1 VLDNQLTNLIL
12 IGKKTMKKYGLIL
25 LIGGF
30 VMLGLVG
37 MAKADSITLNNAIII
52 NPSNDNP
59 NGDYNG
65 SFSLTDLSY
74 ASVSSFTLRLSY
86 SQVNSNTR
94 CSSFLIAISVKLD
107 NRVIVRNGIYQLV
120 TLRSSLNQIRGGMM
134 CCMRK

>member
-1 VLDNQLTNLIL
+1 
-12 IGKKTMKKYGLIL
+12 
-25 LIGGF
+25 
-30 VMLGLVG
+30 MLGLVG

-94 CSSFLIAISVKLD
+94 CSSFLIAISVTD
-107 NRVIVRNGIYQLV
+107 
-120 TLRSSLNQIRGGMM
+120 
-134 CCMRK
+134 